1 MVRKRRTAF
10 VICRKALCI
19 CHKAL
24 FRVLLLSRGF
34 LGRLT
39 GKEPTCSAG
48 DMGSIPGLGSSP
60 GEGNSYLLLYS
71 GLENSLDRVAWRAT
85 TVDGVT
91 ESQTRLSNFHCT
103 ENFYNFHKR
112 SRRVASQ
119 LTWMARHPNE
129 PTEQD
134 VWVRKKQAR
143 LSWFFGETDLK
154 GIETTGG
161 WWPQLE
167 ALMFCK
173 FI

>member
-34 LGRLT
+34 LGRSD
-39 GKEPTCSAG
+39 GKESACHVEDPALVPWSG
-48 DMGSIPGLGSSP
+48 RSP
-60 GEGNSYLLLYS
+60 GEGNSHPLQCSCL
-71 GLENSLDRVAWRAT
+71 GNPMDRGVWRAT
-85 TVDGVT
+85 VSVVS